1 MNANPNQNE
10 ILLVDD
16 DPDYLD
22 LAKIRLET
30 SGYQVSCVSDGTQ
43 ALKLLDTDYRPKL
56 IILDIE
62 MPNKNGLTTL
72 INLNLK
78 QTRDEKKGMNRIPVI
93 IATGLQSDVV
103 RELMLSHQ
111 VADYLK
117 KPYSAEELINKV
129 KASIHLST
137 GKGNS

>member
-1 MNANPNQNE
+1 MNTKPNQSD

-30 SGYQVSCVSDGTQ
+30 SGYQVSCVSDGTK
-43 ALKLLDTDYRPKL
+43 ALKLLETDYRPKL

-62 MPNKNGLTTL
+62 MPHKNGLTTL
-72 INLNLK
+72 INLNTK
-78 QTRDEKKGMNRIPVI
+78 QSRDEKKGINRIPVI
-93 IATGLQSDVV
+93 VATGLHSDAV

-111 VADYLK
+111 VTDYLK
-117 KPYSAEELINKV
+117 KPYSAEELISKV
-129 KASIHLST
+129 RTSISQ
-137 GKGNS
+137 

>member
-1 MNANPNQNE
+1 MSAKPNQSE

-30 SGYQVSCVSDGTQ
+30 SGYQVSCVSDGAE
-43 ALKLLDTDYRPKL
+43 ALRLLDTNYRPQL

-62 MPNKNGLTTL
+62 MPHKNGLTTL
-72 INLNLK
+72 INLNLR
-78 QTRDEKKGMNRIPVI
+78 QSRDEKKGINRIPVI
-93 IATGLQSDVV
+93 VATGLQSEVV
-103 RELMLSHQ
+103 RELMLSYQ

-117 KPYSAEELINKV
+117 KPYSAEELISKV
-129 KASIHLST
+129 KASIQS
-137 GKGNS
+137 